1 MRYGVVLHSS
11 SHVVDRCSVIQSLSV
26 SVTACAGYTP
36 VQAVTGCVPV
46 SVLVAV
52 FLFLWE
58 LTPGRHT
65 FGLVGLSLCLDRE
78 VEGSIP
84 TSGDVS
90 SLQWFRLPGPA
101 GVRFAREQ
109 ARGEFDS
116 GRDEKTNGENSLREQ
131 SNLDALIRDL
141 CRMFQTRIS
150 VR

>member
-58 LTPGRHT
+58 LTPGRHNGFRLFRSVVSVT
-65 FGLVGLSLCLDRE
+65 EPALFSACSLL
-78 VEGSIP
+78 
-84 TSGDVS
+84 VS
-90 SLQWFRLPGPA
+90 SSLSFSFTLSTVMSECRL
-101 GVRFAREQ
+101 
-109 ARGEFDS
+109 
-116 GRDEKTNGENSLREQ
+116 
-131 SNLDALIRDL
+131 
-141 CRMFQTRIS
+141 S
-150 VR
+150 VKLHLLAMDGS

>member
-58 LTPGRHT
+58 LTPGRHNHKHSSHICGCSGVLLCVCVLLLLCESGT
-65 FGLVGLSLCLDRE
+65 VDSERVRDRLS
-78 VEGSIP
+78 V
-84 TSGDVS
+84 VS
-90 SLQWFRLPGPA
+90 
-101 GVRFAREQ
+101 
-109 ARGEFDS
+109 
-116 GRDEKTNGENSLREQ
+116 
-131 SNLDALIRDL
+131 
-141 CRMFQTRIS
+141 
-150 VR
+150 

>member
-58 LTPGRHT
+58 LTPGRHNGFRLFRSVVSVT
-65 FGLVGLSLCLDRE
+65 EPALFSACSLL
-78 VEGSIP
+78 
-84 TSGDVS
+84 VS
-90 SLQWFRLPGPA
+90 SSLSFSFTLSTVMSECRLSVKLHLLARDGPSLPRSGGEGQRA
-101 GVRFAREQ
+101 GWY
-109 ARGEFDS
+109 
-116 GRDEKTNGENSLREQ
+116 DE
-131 SNLDALIRDL
+131 
-141 CRMFQTRIS
+141 
-150 VR
+150 

>member
-58 LTPGRHT
+58 LTPGRHNGFRLFRSVVT
-65 FGLVGLSLCLDRE
+65 VSVSLFVSPLL
-78 VEGSIP
+78 
-84 TSGDVS
+84 VS
-90 SLQWFRLPGPA
+90 SFLFFPFALSIVECVSPVSEAPSPGQGWTLTA
-101 GVRFAREQ
+101 AL
-109 ARGEFDS
+109 RGRGS
-116 GRDEKTNGENSLREQ
+116 TGW
-131 SNLDALIRDL
+131 
-141 CRMFQTRIS
+141 M
-150 VR
+150 V

>member
-58 LTPGRHT
+58 LTPGRHMR
-65 FGLVGLSLCLDRE
+65 LVMATAHRAEVTELSPL
-78 VEGSIP
+78 
-84 TSGDVS
+84 
-90 SLQWFRLPGPA
+90 
-101 GVRFAREQ
+101 
-109 ARGEFDS
+109 
-116 GRDEKTNGENSLREQ
+116 
-131 SNLDALIRDL
+131 
-141 CRMFQTRIS
+141 
-150 VR
+150 